1 MCRIEALIVLSV
13 TSFHLTIMS
22 GRKETDQLVPDSM
35 LHETNL
41 KNSRLIR
48 TTIGTE
54 TFGEFLLIV
63 SLDTFYRTWES
74 PDKMFQ
80 K

>member
-1 MCRIEALIVLSV
+1 MRRVEALIVLSV

-22 GRKETDQLVPDSM
+22 GRKGTDQLVPDSM

-41 KNSRLIR
+41 KNSRSIR

-54 TFGEFLLIV
+54 TFGEFLTIV
-63 SLDTFYRTWES
+63 SLDAFNSVWKSFNQMLQE
-74 PDKMFQ
+74 
-80 K
+80 